1 MDENVDYT
9 VSPSLPTA
17 ALAAPD
23 VADEAAPGAGP
34 ALTAGATTVAPG
46 PAPTLDP
53 SPDRGPSLRPGAPD
67 AASLSPLPGL
77 APGPSPAAGLRLR
90 TEAPGPGLSPRAGL
104 SLQGTTNPSLKPTG
118 HCQISADCSF
128 TEDFRTSLTQNWLQ
142 CFHRMQTERLLE
154 LGLKYFNELF

>member
-118 HCQISADCSF
+118 HCQVQRRMKDLVHFMMLVRSYRI
-128 TEDFRTSLTQNWLQ
+128 LQ
-142 CFHRMQTERLLE
+142 KMFFYCRVKNDTALE
-154 LGLKYFNELF
+154 TY